1 MSVYQQHKQKVL
13 QLMRTTAEF
22 AKTNRHEDTKKR
34 LDEASRHLIEGKL
47 VVVVCGEFKQG
58 KSSLLN
64 ALLEEND
71 LFPVDVDITTNVVST
86 IAYGER
92 EKFTVITG
100 EPGRE
105 TSKIISRDD
114 IKDYVTEQRNRNNKR
129 QARMLILQ
137 SPNKRLKEG
146 LVLADTPGI
155 GSLNINHTDITYGYI
170 PNADAVIFV
179 SDALAPLSAA
189 ELKFVEMIAR
199 HSENVI
205 YVVTKI
211 DAVGSYKAI
220 VESNREK
227 LSRVLNRPESEITI
241 VPVSSLNKLA
251 YLKNGD
257 EEDLEDSNFTA
268 FENEL
273 WRMLSE
279 RRGSILLMRALNE
292 VNQSLA
298 EMRTPVQAEL
308 TAFQQLTERELDEF
322 EKQHFEARDRYQ
334 ALLENDAI
342 WRPKL
347 NQGLVKIRSSILE
360 NFQAGI
366 AAIKRLA
373 DEYIDDAA
381 LLAQPEHIANLL
393 EVDVDALLTDLGKE
407 LSVRAANLHETIE
420 TATGLGINYTG
431 IGKLTREKIT
441 LPNMNVDFA
450 KQSMWEKSITVTRSA
465 TFSGGAGSTI
475 GSIIGGVL
483 GGVVGTLI
491 TPGAGTGAGIVYGAY
506 IGATVAGVAGLKTG
520 VKQGLE
526 QIREKELAV
535 VKKKVARIIGRFI
548 EDSQRLAYESLKNAV
563 TNLEHAMQDELLAQV
578 RRQKKMLEET
588 LQSIQRGR
596 KMSQEQAAKRG
607 GELKERLRQL
617 QQIQETANQSVNV
630 IASQAI
636 VAPINA
642 PKQIRA
648 TANSINNFAQTPA
661 VAADK
666 PIVWDSE

>member
-1 MSVYQQHKQKVL
+1 
-13 QLMRTTAEF
+13 MRTTAEF